1 MNVNDIEITDAMI
14 DAVVSAQ
21 LYREDY
27 VENLRKAGIP
37 KISNLEVQR
46 LYKRILDLPDF
57 NEKKKAAIDLQKM
70 SLVEDDVDTMMLFYN
85 KLLKDAQR
93 EGKYEV
99 AARILKEIR
108 ELKAIEN
115 EQMRFEIVIT
125 VKQPVK
131 EKDKNDYKSL

>member
-1 MNVNDIEITDAMI
+1 MNVNDIEITDSMI

-27 VENLRKAGIP
+27 VDNLRKAGIP
-37 KISNLEVQR
+37 KISNLEVQQ

-57 NEKKKAAIDLQKM
+57 DEKKKAAIDLQKT

-108 ELKAIEN
+108 ELKSIEN
-115 EQMRFEIVIT
+115 EQMRFEVVIT
-125 VKQPVK
+125 VKQPE
-131 EKDKNDYKSL
+131 EKPKNA

>member
-27 VENLRKAGIP
+27 VDNLRKAGIP
-37 KISNLEVQR
+37 KISNLEVQQ

-57 NEKKKAAIDLQKM
+57 DEKKKAAIDLQKM

-99 AARILKEIR
+99 AARILKEIK
-108 ELKAIEN
+108 ELKAIDN
-115 EQMRFEIVIT
+115 EQMRFEIIIT
-125 VKQPVK
+125 VKKP
-131 EKDKNDYKSL
+131 EDTNKNA

>member
-1 MNVNDIEITDAMI
+1 MNVNDIEITDAMV

-21 LYREDY
+21 LYREDPID
-27 VENLRKAGIP
+27 NLRKAGIP
-37 KISNLEVQR
+37 KITNLEVQA
-46 LYKRILDLPDF
+46 LYKRIIESPDF

-125 VKQPVK
+125 VKQPTK
-131 EKDKNDYKSL
+131 EKDKNV

>member
-27 VENLRKAGIP
+27 VDNLRKAGIP
-37 KISNLEVQR
+37 KISNLEVQQ

-57 NEKKKAAIDLQKM
+57 DEKKKAAIDLQKM

-108 ELKAIEN
+108 ELKSIES
-115 EQMRFEIVIT
+115 EQMRFEVVIT
-125 VKQPVK
+125 VKQPE
-131 EKDKNDYKSL
+131 EKPKNA

>member
-1 MNVNDIEITDAMI
+1 MNVNDIEITDSMI

-21 LYREDY
+21 LYREDPID
-27 VENLRKAGIP
+27 NLRKAGIP
-37 KISNLEVQR
+37 KITNLEVQA
-46 LYKRILDLPDF
+46 LYKRIIESPGF

-125 VKQPVK
+125 VKQPTN
-131 EKDKNDYKSL
+131 EKDKNV

>member
-1 MNVNDIEITDAMI
+1 MDVNNIEITDVMI

-27 VENLRKAGIP
+27 VENLRKSGIP
-37 KISNLEVQR
+37 KISNLEVQQ
-46 LYKRILDLPDF
+46 LYKRIIDLPDF

-108 ELKAIEN
+108 ELKSIEN
-115 EQMRFEIVIT
+115 EQMRFEVVIT
-125 VKQPVK
+125 VKQP
-131 EKDKNDYKSL
+131 EKDAKQND

>member
-27 VENLRKAGIP
+27 VDNLRKAGIP
-37 KISNLEVQR
+37 KISNLEVQQ

-57 NEKKKAAIDLQKM
+57 DEKKKAAIDLQKM
-70 SLVEDDVDTMMLFYN
+70 SSVEDDVDTMMLFYN

-108 ELKAIEN
+108 ELKSIEN
-115 EQMRFEIVIT
+115 EQMRFEVVIT
-125 VKQPVK
+125 VKQPE
-131 EKDKNDYKSL
+131 EKPKNA

>member
-1 MNVNDIEITDAMI
+1 MNINDIEITDAMI
-14 DAVVSAQ
+14 DAVLSAQ

-27 VENLRKAGIP
+27 VDNLRKAGIP
-37 KISNLEVQR
+37 KISNLEVQQ

-57 NEKKKAAIDLQKM
+57 DEKKKAAIDLQTM

-85 KLLKDAQR
+85 KLLKHAQR

-108 ELKAIEN
+108 ELKSIEN
-115 EQMRFEIVIT
+115 EQMRFEVVIT
-125 VKQPVK
+125 VKQPE
-131 EKDKNDYKSL
+131 EKPKNA

>member
-1 MNVNDIEITDAMI
+1 MNINDIEITDSMI

-21 LYREDY
+21 LFREDY
-27 VENLRKAGIP
+27 VGNLRKAGIP
-37 KISNLEVQR
+37 KISNLELQE
-46 LYKRILDLPDF
+46 LYKRIISLPDF

-115 EQMRFEIVIT
+115 EQMRFEIIIT
-125 VKQPVK
+125 VREPENANK
-131 EKDKNDYKSL
+131 

>member
-1 MNVNDIEITDAMI
+1 MNVNDIEITDSMI

-21 LYREDY
+21 LYREDPTDA
-27 VENLRKAGIP
+27 LRKAGIP
-37 KISNLEVQR
+37 KITNLEVQA
-46 LYKRILDLPDF
+46 LYKRIVESPDF

-93 EGKYEV
+93 EHKYEV

-108 ELKAIEN
+108 ELKSIEN
-115 EQMRFEIVIT
+115 EQMRFEIIIT
-125 VKQPVK
+125 VRGP
-131 EKDKNDYKSL
+131 EKSKNV

>member
-1 MNVNDIEITDAMI
+1 MNVNDIEITDSMI

-21 LYREDY
+21 LYREDP
-27 VENLRKAGIP
+27 VDNLRKAGIP
-37 KISNLEVQR
+37 KITNLEVQA
-46 LYKRILDLPDF
+46 LYKRIIELPSF
-57 NEKKKAAIDLQKM
+57 SEKKKAAIDLQKM

-99 AARILKEIR
+99 ATRILKEIR

-115 EQMRFEIVIT
+115 EQMRFEIIIT
-125 VKQPVK
+125 VKKP
-131 EKDKNDYKSL
+131 EDTNKNA

>member
-1 MNVNDIEITDAMI
+1 MNINDIEITDAMI

-27 VENLRKAGIP
+27 VDNLRKAGIP
-37 KISNLEVQR
+37 KISNLEVQQ

-57 NEKKKAAIDLQKM
+57 DENKRAAIDLQKM

-108 ELKAIEN
+108 ELKSIEN
-115 EQMRFEIVIT
+115 EQMRFEVVIT
-125 VKQPVK
+125 VKQPE
-131 EKDKNDYKSL
+131 EKPKNA

>member
-1 MNVNDIEITDAMI
+1 MNINDIEITDSMI

-21 LYREDY
+21 LYREDPTD
-27 VENLRKAGIP
+27 NLRKAGIP
-37 KISNLEVQR
+37 KITNLEVQA
-46 LYKRILDLPDF
+46 LYKRIIESPDF

-115 EQMRFEIVIT
+115 EQMRFEIIIT
-125 VKQPVK
+125 VREP
-131 EKDKNDYKSL
+131 EKSKNE

>member
-27 VENLRKAGIP
+27 VENLRKSGIP
-37 KISNLEVQR
+37 KISNLEVQQ
-46 LYKRILDLPDF
+46 LYKRIIDLPDF

-108 ELKAIEN
+108 ELKSIEN

-125 VKQPVK
+125 VKQP
-131 EKDKNDYKSL
+131 EKDVKQND

>member
-27 VENLRKAGIP
+27 VENLRKSGIP
-37 KISNLEVQR
+37 KISNLEVQQ
-46 LYKRILDLPDF
+46 LYKRIINLPDF
-57 NEKKKAAIDLQKM
+57 DEKKKATIDLQKM

-108 ELKAIEN
+108 ELKSIEN
-115 EQMRFEIVIT
+115 EQMRFEVVIT
-125 VKQPVK
+125 VKQP
-131 EKDKNDYKSL
+131 EKDVKQND

>member
-1 MNVNDIEITDAMI
+1 MNIKDKEITDNMI
-14 DAVVSAQ
+14 DAVISAQ
-21 LYREDY
+21 LYKEEPID
-27 VENLRKAGIP
+27 NLRRAGNP
-37 KISNLEVQR
+37 KINNLEVQAV
-46 LYKRILDLPDF
+46 YKRIIESPDF
-57 NEKKKAAIDLQKM
+57 NDKKKAAIDLQKM

-115 EQMRFEIVIT
+115 EQMRFEVIIT
-125 VKQPVK
+125 VKKPDE
-131 EKDKNDYKSL
+131 EKK

>member
-1 MNVNDIEITDAMI
+1 MNVNDIEITDSMI

-21 LYREDY
+21 LYRED
-27 VENLRKAGIP
+27 VIDNLRKAGIP
-37 KISNLEVQR
+37 KITNIEVQA
-46 LYKRILDLPDF
+46 LYKRIVESPDF
-57 NEKKKAAIDLQKM
+57 NEKKKNAINLQKM

-115 EQMRFEIVIT
+115 EQMRFEVIIT
-125 VKQPVK
+125 VKKP
-131 EKDKNDYKSL
+131 EDTNKNA

>member
-1 MNVNDIEITDAMI
+1 MNVNDIEITSAMI

-21 LYREDY
+21 LYREDPID
-27 VENLRKAGIP
+27 NLRKAGIP
-37 KISNLEVQR
+37 KISNLEVQE
-46 LYKRILDLPDF
+46 LYKRIIALPDF
-57 NEKKKAAIDLQKM
+57 NEKKQNAINLQKM
-70 SLVEDDVDTMMLFYN
+70 SLVDDDVDTMMLFYN

-115 EQMRFEIVIT
+115 EQMRFEIIIT
-125 VKQPVK
+125 VREPDR
-131 EKDKNDYKSL
+131 KDA

>member
-27 VENLRKAGIP
+27 VDNLRKAGIP
-37 KISNLEVQR
+37 KISNLEVQQ

-57 NEKKKAAIDLQKM
+57 DEKKKAAIDLQKM

-93 EGKYEV
+93 ESKYEV

-125 VKQPVK
+125 VKQPTK
-131 EKDKNDYKSL
+131 EKDKNV

>member
-1 MNVNDIEITDAMI
+1 MNINDIEITDAMI

-27 VENLRKAGIP
+27 VYNLRKAGIP
-37 KISNLEVQR
+37 KISNLEVQQ

-57 NEKKKAAIDLQKM
+57 DEKKKAAIDLQKM

-108 ELKAIEN
+108 ELKSIEN
-115 EQMRFEIVIT
+115 EQMRFEVVIT
-125 VKQPVK
+125 VKQPE
-131 EKDKNDYKSL
+131 EKPKNA

>member
-1 MNVNDIEITDAMI
+1 
-14 DAVVSAQ
+14 
-21 LYREDY
+21 
-27 VENLRKAGIP
+27 
-37 KISNLEVQR
+37 
-46 LYKRILDLPDF
+46 
-57 NEKKKAAIDLQKM
+57 M

-93 EGKYEV
+93 ESKYEV

-125 VKQPVK
+125 VKQPTK
-131 EKDKNDYKSL
+131 EKDKNA

>member
-1 MNVNDIEITDAMI
+1 MDVNSIEITDAMI

-21 LYREDY
+21 LFREDY
-27 VENLRKAGIP
+27 VDNLRKAGIP
-37 KISNLEVQR
+37 KISNLELQE
-46 LYKRILDLPDF
+46 LYKRIISLPDF
-57 NEKKKAAIDLQKM
+57 NEKKKTAIDLQKM

-115 EQMRFEIVIT
+115 EQMRFEIIIT
-125 VKQPVK
+125 VREPEKQI
-131 EKDKNDYKSL
+131 NR

>member
-1 MNVNDIEITDAMI
+1 MNVNDIEITDSMI

-21 LYREDY
+21 LYREDP
-27 VENLRKAGIP
+27 VDNLRKAGIP
-37 KISNLEVQR
+37 KITNLEVQA
-46 LYKRILDLPDF
+46 LYKRIIELPNF
-57 NEKKKAAIDLQKM
+57 SEKKKAAIDLQKM

-115 EQMRFEIVIT
+115 EQMRFEIIIT
-125 VKQPVK
+125 VKKP
-131 EKDKNDYKSL
+131 EDTNKNA

>member
-27 VENLRKAGIP
+27 VDNLRKAGIP
-37 KISNLEVQR
+37 KISNLEVQQ

-125 VKQPVK
+125 VKQPTK
-131 EKDKNDYKSL
+131 EKDKNV

>member
-1 MNVNDIEITDAMI
+1 MNVNDIEITDVMI

-27 VENLRKAGIP
+27 VDNLRKAGNP
-37 KISNLEVQR
+37 KISNLEVQQ

-57 NEKKKAAIDLQKM
+57 DEKKKAAIDLQKM

-108 ELKAIEN
+108 ELKSIEN
-115 EQMRFEIVIT
+115 EQMRFEVVIT
-125 VKQPVK
+125 VKQPE
-131 EKDKNDYKSL
+131 EKPKNA

>member
-27 VENLRKAGIP
+27 VDNLRKAGIP
-37 KISNLEVQR
+37 KISNLEVQQ

-57 NEKKKAAIDLQKM
+57 NEKKKAVIDLQKM

-125 VKQPVK
+125 VKQPTK
-131 EKDKNDYKSL
+131 EKDKNV

>member
-27 VENLRKAGIP
+27 VENLRKSGIP
-37 KISNLEVQR
+37 KISNLEVQQ
-46 LYKRILDLPDF
+46 LYKRIIGLPDF

-93 EGKYEV
+93 EGRYEV

-108 ELKAIEN
+108 ELKSIEN
-115 EQMRFEIVIT
+115 EQMRFEVVIT
-125 VKQPVK
+125 VKQP
-131 EKDKNDYKSL
+131 EKDVRQND

>member
-1 MNVNDIEITDAMI
+1 MNINDIEITDSMI

-21 LYREDY
+21 LFREDY
-27 VENLRKAGIP
+27 VDNLRKAGIP
-37 KISNLEVQR
+37 KISNLELQE
-46 LYKRILDLPDF
+46 LYKRIISLPDF

-115 EQMRFEIVIT
+115 EQMRFEIIIT
-125 VKQPVK
+125 VREP
-131 EKDKNDYKSL
+131 EKTNK

>member
-1 MNVNDIEITDAMI
+1 MDINNIEITDAMI

-21 LYREDY
+21 LYREDPID
-27 VENLRKAGIP
+27 NLRKAGIP
-37 KISNLEVQR
+37 KISNLEVQA
-46 LYKRILDLPDF
+46 LYKRIIELPDF
-57 NEKKKAAIDLQKM
+57 QDKKKANLELQKM
-70 SLVEDDVDTMMLFYN
+70 SLINDDVDTMMLFYN

-115 EQMRFEIVIT
+115 EQMKFEIIIT
-125 VKQPVK
+125 VKKPDK
-131 EKDKNDYKSL
+131 EVEKND

>member
-27 VENLRKAGIP
+27 VENLRKSGIP
-37 KISNLEVQR
+37 KISNLEVQQ
-46 LYKRILDLPDF
+46 LYKRIIDLPDF

-108 ELKAIEN
+108 ELKSIEN
-115 EQMRFEIVIT
+115 EQMRFEVVIT
-125 VKQPVK
+125 VKQP
-131 EKDKNDYKSL
+131 EKDIKQND

>member
-27 VENLRKAGIP
+27 VENLRKSGIP
-37 KISNLEVQR
+37 KISNLEIQQ
-46 LYKRILDLPDF
+46 LYKRIIDLPDF
-57 NEKKKAAIDLQKM
+57 NEKKKTAIDLQKM

-108 ELKAIEN
+108 ELKSIEN
-115 EQMRFEIVIT
+115 EQMRFEVVIT
-125 VKQPVK
+125 VKQP
-131 EKDKNDYKSL
+131 EKDAKQDD

>member
-27 VENLRKAGIP
+27 VENLRKSGIP
-37 KISNLEVQR
+37 KISNLEVQQ
-46 LYKRILDLPDF
+46 LYKRIINLPDF

-108 ELKAIEN
+108 ELKSIEN
-115 EQMRFEIVIT
+115 EQMRFEVVIT
-125 VKQPVK
+125 VKQP
-131 EKDKNDYKSL
+131 EKDVKQND